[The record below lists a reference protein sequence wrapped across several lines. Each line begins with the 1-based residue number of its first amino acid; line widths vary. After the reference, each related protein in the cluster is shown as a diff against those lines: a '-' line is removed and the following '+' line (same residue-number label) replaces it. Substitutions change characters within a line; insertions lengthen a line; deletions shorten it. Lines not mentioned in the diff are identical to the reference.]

1 MKRNQVLFFF
11 FWMFLQKVDFRFLGR
26 RRPISLPC
34 MSSPRHHRDFGISDM
49 HALGLLFKIRKWR
62 WRLFSH
68 SSRMSSGLIFFLTFH
83 SVSPGC
89 ISLNFWFM
97 FSFHFDKLDYISIER
112 SNLVMS
118 CKKLQ
123 QLLLRFGIEFQQ
135 LWELNATD
143 LDFMTV
149 SVIQV

>member
-1 MKRNQVLFFF
+1 
-11 FWMFLQKVDFRFLGR
+11 
-26 RRPISLPC
+26 
-34 MSSPRHHRDFGISDM
+34 
-49 HALGLLFKIRKWR
+49 
-62 WRLFSH
+62 
-68 SSRMSSGLIFFLTFH
+68 
-83 SVSPGC
+83 
-89 ISLNFWFM
+89 M

-123 QLLLRFGIEFQQ
+123 RLLLRFGIEFQQ

>member
-1 MKRNQVLFFF
+1 MKRNQVLFFL
-11 FWMFLQKVDFRFLGR
+11 MFLQKVDFRFLGR

-49 HALGLLFKIRKWR
+49 HALGPLFEIRKWR

-68 SSRMSSGLIFFLTFH
+68 SSRMSSGLIFFSKFH

-97 FSFHFDKLDYISIER
+97 FSFHFDKLDYISMER

>member
-1 MKRNQVLFFF
+1 
-11 FWMFLQKVDFRFLGR
+11 MFLQKVDFRFLGR

-49 HALGLLFKIRKWR
+49 HALGPFIQNQKMEMTFIFT
-62 WRLFSH
+62 LFSH
-68 SSRMSSGLIFFLTFH
+68 VEWLEIFSKFH

-89 ISLNFWFM
+89 ISLNFGFM